1 MADQVQWVVNSLGE
15 LGVNVNGTYYFLYK
29 GHSIIYKNPADD
41 EGDGHGPM
49 FVRPVFKREF
59 GECCHPIN
67 YDNPELVGTVSMDD
81 SDEWKPLPPTDHPD
95 AV

>member
-1 MADQVQWVVNSLGE
+1 MKDTVEWVVSSLGE

-29 GHSIIYKNPADD
+29 GRSIIY
-41 EGDGHGPM
+41 GDPTHEDTGKPM
-49 FVRPVFKREF
+49 QVRPVFKREF

-67 YDNPELVGTVSMDD
+67 YDDPTRVGTVSLSD
-81 SDEWKPLPPTDHPD
+81 SDEWIPLSPSTHPD